1 MSDENKNQE
10 PAPNPGET
18 NLPDP
23 PPADPGA
30 GAPPPPNPPPP
41 AEPPAAPA
49 SDGGA
54 PEGQSTPAGGAQPG
68 DAASAPASDNNWLM
82 ILHLSQLANIVLP
95 VVGIAA
101 PIVIWQVQKD
111 KVAGMEQ
118 HGKMVANF
126 CILVGAILLLSII
139 LTVVTC
145 GFLAVVTGPI
155 MGLLGIVWIVFAI
168 IGGLKAKEGELWRYP
183 GTIDFIK

>member
-68 DAASAPASDNNWLM
+68 DAAKPVNGTDGNWLLG
-82 ILHLSQLANIVLP
+82 LHLSQIAAFTF
-95 VVGIAA
+95 VGIIA
-101 PIVIWQVQKD
+101 PFIIWQVQKD
-111 KVAGMEQ
+111 KVAGMDQ

-126 CILVGAILLLSII
+126 CILAAGIYILVTILSFI
-139 LTVVTC
+139 TC
-145 GFLAVVTGPI
+145 GIAS
-155 MGLLGIVWIVFAI
+155 LLYLPLFGVWIAFAI
-168 IGGLKAKEGELWRYP
+168 IGGLKAKDGGFWRYP

>member
-10 PAPNPGET
+10 PIPNPGET

-41 AEPPAAPA
+41 ADPPAAPA
-49 SDGGA
+49 SG
-54 PEGQSTPAGGAQPG
+54 GGAQDSQSTSAGSAQPT
-68 DAASAPASDNNWLM
+68 AAAAPANDNNWLM
-82 ILHLSQLANIVLP
+82 ILHLSQLANIFLP

-101 PIVIWQVQKD
+101 PIIIWQVQKD
-111 KVAGMEQ
+111 KIAGMDQ

-126 CILVGAILLLSII
+126 CILVGALLLLSII
-139 LTVVTC
+139 LTAVTC
-145 GFLAVVTGPI
+145 GFLGIVTGPI

-168 IGGLKAKEGELWRYP
+168 IGGLKAKDGELWRYP